1 MGRMLSTRA
10 RPAPVGLTASPPV
23 RVAAPPQASAAAKT
37 SPTIAAA
44 TDPQASSLVRKIA
57 FGFGLALIYVRFAVL
72 PEFLYYFTGVNTY
85 VLYLLAP
92 PALLGLLFTGGLR
105 RTMRGPAAW
114 YWIGFFAWM
123 ILATPF
129 SSWRGGSLDR
139 ISSYGRID
147 FMFLFVMAGLAI
159 SWGEVRAM
167 LGAIAFAGMTN
178 LVLARTFV
186 GAVNGRMVLDLPFN
200 GVITNSNDLAAHLII
215 LLPFLLF
222 IVLKSRNLFVRAVLV
237 VGIVYGLWVILGT
250 ASRGAFIGLL
260 AMFVFYLFRAPA
272 AHRTV
277 MLVISPI
284 LAIVFVALM
293 SQATLQ
299 RLGSVF
305 NKPETQMQLSQDD
318 EAAASFESRNYL
330 LKKSL
335 YFTATHPLFG
345 VGPSQ
350 FSNYEGKTSREQG
363 FHGNWH
369 ETHNTYTQVSSEC
382 GIPAL
387 LLFVA
392 GLVSAF
398 RLVNDTYR
406 AAREAGNREIALA
419 CLCYLLT
426 MVGYLVS
433 LIFLAHAYRFTLP
446 ALVGLAIAIHFAAE
460 PVLNNGR
467 RASA

>member
-1 MGRMLSTRA
+1 MLSTRA
-10 RPAPVGLTASPPV
+10 RPASVGLTASPPA
-23 RVAAPPQASAAAKT
+23 RIAAHPDASPAAKT
-37 SPTIAAA
+37 SPTVAAV

-57 FGFGLALIYVRFAVL
+57 FGFALALIYVRFAVL
-72 PEFLYYFTGVNTY
+72 PEFLFYFTGVNTY
-85 VLYLLAP
+85 ILYLLAP

-105 RTMRGPAAW
+105 RTLRAPAAW

-139 ISSYGRID
+139 VISYGRID
-147 FMFLFVMAGLAI
+147 FIFLFVMAGLAV

-167 LGAIAFAGMTN
+167 LGAIALAALTN
-178 LVLARTFV
+178 LLLARTFV
-186 GAVNGRMVLDLPFN
+186 GAVNGRMILDLPFN

-222 IVLKSRNLFVRAVLV
+222 IVLKSRNLFVRAVLL

-260 AMFVFYLFRAPA
+260 AMFVFYLLRAPA
-272 AHRTV
+272 AHRTA

-284 LAIVFVALM
+284 LAIAFVALM

-305 NKPETQMQLSQDD
+305 KKPDAQLQTNPDD
-318 EAAASFESRNYL
+318 EAAASWESRNYL

-335 YFTATHPLFG
+335 YFTVTHPLFG

-350 FSNYEGKTSREQG
+350 FSNFEGKTSREQG

-369 ETHNTYTQVSSEC
+369 ETHNSYTQVSSEC
-382 GIPAL
+382 GIPAV
-387 LLFVA
+387 LFFIA

-406 AAREAGNREIALA
+406 AAREAGHREIAAA

-426 MVGYLVS
+426 LVGYMIT

-460 PVLNNGR
+460 PVLNNAR
-467 RASA
+467 RPASA

>member
-1 MGRMLSTRA
+1 MGRMLSARF
-10 RPAPVGLTASPPV
+10 RPAPASLTTSPPV
-23 RVAAPPQASAAAKT
+23 RAAAPEFTGTAPISLA
-37 SPTIAAA
+37 PAAA
-44 TDPQASSLVRKIA
+44 TDPQTSSAVRKIA

-72 PEFLYYFTGVNTY
+72 PEFLFYFTGVNTY
-85 VLYLLAP
+85 LLYLLAP
-92 PALLGLLFTGGLR
+92 PAVLGLLFTGGLR
-105 RTMRGPAAW
+105 RTLRARASW
-114 YWIGFFAWM
+114 CWIAFFGWM

-129 SSWRGGSLDR
+129 SSWRGGSIDR

-147 FMFLFVMAGLAI
+147 FLFLFVMAGLAI
-159 SWGEVRAM
+159 TWGEVRAIF
-167 LGAIAFAGMTN
+167 GAIALAGVTN
-178 LVLARTFV
+178 LLLARTFV

-222 IVLKSRNLFVRAVLV
+222 VALKTRNLFLRGGLLV
-237 VGIVYGLWVILGT
+237 GMVYGLWVILGT
-250 ASRGAFIGLL
+250 ASRGAFVGLL
-260 AMFVFYLFRAPA
+260 ATFVFYLLRAPA

-277 MLVISPI
+277 MLVASPV

-293 SQATLQ
+293 SPAALQ

-305 NKPETQMQLSQDD
+305 KKPEEQLQLNQDD
-318 EAAASFESRNYL
+318 EAAASWESRNYL

-350 FSNYEGKTSREQG
+350 FSNYEGKTSRAEG
-363 FHGNWH
+363 LHGNWH
-369 ETHNTYTQVSSEC
+369 ETHNSYTQVSSEC

-387 LLFVA
+387 FFFIA

-406 AAREAGNREIALA
+406 LAREAGNKEIALA

-426 MVGYLVS
+426 MVGYLVT

-446 ALVGLAIAIHFAAE
+446 ALIGLGVAIHFAAE
-460 PVLNNGR
+460 PVLRGKR
-467 RASA
+467 PASA